1 MPSIAWSSFV
11 RRQTKW
17 SPHSYTELPDEE
29 VLRRVQVHFTEA
41 KSSYRPDVLAVPVE
55 PDGFFS
61 STVTLKYGDSLR
73 GQYTPRSGNEMC
85 RKGVQVVGGEK
96 TPAKYVEIILY
107 SHAALEE
114 DGGASTDADF
124 EIISINASA
133 CEGPEPIPMEALLY
147 NYFHE
152 EGSGDGGTAMP
163 GTTPEQFVG
172 LLRESFMFWR
182 DRARSAGSF
191 PQPEPPTT

>member
-1 MPSIAWSSFV
+1 MPTIAFSGFV

-17 SPHSYTELPDEE
+17 SPHSYTDLPDEE
-29 VLRRVQVHFTEA
+29 VLRRVQAHFAEA
-41 KSSYRPDVLAVPVE
+41 LPGYRPDVLKVPVE
-55 PDGFFS
+55 PDGFYS

-73 GQYTPRSGNEMC
+73 GQYTPRADGEMC
-85 RKGVQVVGGEK
+85 RKGVQVVGGDK

-107 SHAALEE
+107 SHAALQE
-114 DGGASTDADF
+114 DGGASTDADW

-133 CEGPEPIPMEALLY
+133 CAGPEPIPMEALLY

-152 EGSGDGGTAMP
+152 DSSGDGGTAMP
-163 GTTPEQFVG
+163 GTTPEQFVA

-182 DRARSAGSF
+182 DRARAAG
-191 PQPEPPTT
+191 PLPPPEPPTT